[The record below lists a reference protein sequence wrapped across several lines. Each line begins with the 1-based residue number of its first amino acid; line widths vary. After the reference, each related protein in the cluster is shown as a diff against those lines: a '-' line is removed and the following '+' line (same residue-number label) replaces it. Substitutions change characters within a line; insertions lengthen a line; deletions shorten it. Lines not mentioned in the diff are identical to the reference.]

1 MNVDEQSEEI
11 VKSVITLAHN
21 LKMQVVAEGVE
32 DADLVESL
40 KKLECDFIQGYF
52 YSKPL
57 SAADATAY
65 IASRSS
71 CGGSAPDKS
80 S

>member
-1 MNVDEQSEEI
+1 MHVDEQSEEI

-21 LKMQVVAEGVE
+21 LKMRVVAEGVE
-32 DADLVESL
+32 EEEHLTMLSEYG
-40 KKLECDFIQGYF
+40 CDYIQGYY

-65 IASRSS
+65 IASGMSQ
-71 CGGSAPDKS
+71 PDKLS
-80 S
+80 